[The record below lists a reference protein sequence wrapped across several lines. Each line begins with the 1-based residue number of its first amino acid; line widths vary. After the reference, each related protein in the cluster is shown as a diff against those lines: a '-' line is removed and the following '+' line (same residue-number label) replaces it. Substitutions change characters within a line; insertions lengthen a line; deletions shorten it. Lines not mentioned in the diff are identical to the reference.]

1 MWGLFTD
8 TDDGLR
14 ISVDLDRIINVVEL
28 PDGTTGL
35 WMETNS
41 KNLSVHVKESF
52 DEVMRAIAANDG
64 QI

>member
-8 TDDGLR
+8 TNDGLR
-14 ISVDLDRIINVVEL
+14 ISVDLDRIINVMEL

-41 KNLSVHVKESF
+41 KNLSAHVKESF
-52 DEVMRAIAANDG
+52 DEVMRAIAANEG

>member
-14 ISVDLDRIINVVEL
+14 ISVDLDRIINVMEL

-52 DEVMRAIAANDG
+52 DEVMRAIAANEG

>member
-52 DEVMRAIAANDG
+52 DEVMRAIAANEG